1 MTDDSLHCFL
11 CNGPRNL
18 YPVHGR
24 SSAPGFRR
32 IRWLC
37 EECRAR
43 FCSWG
48 DGAWEI
54 RPGDDPGDGVASEK
68 DQLSLGLGED
78 Q

>member
-1 MTDDSLHCFL
+1 MIDQCFL
-11 CNGPRNL
+11 CHATSGRL

-54 RPGDDPGDGVASEK
+54 RSEEDPGDGPAGEK
-68 DQLSLGLGED
+68 DQLRPEI
-78 Q
+78 